1 MEPVL
6 VDIAPVEGLAL
17 ETSVGSVFIETYG
30 CQMNVSDSELMRGVL
45 NDAGFSVAPSP
56 EEADVVLLNTCAIRE
71 HAEDRV
77 LGRLGQLRHLKI
89 RNPDL
94 VLGVCGC
101 MAKHMAEKLMN
112 RLPYVDL
119 VMGPDSYRDL
129 ADLVIQSKTEP
140 SLSVRLDRA
149 EQYDG
154 VDPVRTNGVTA
165 WITVQRGCDK
175 FCTFCVVPYVRGR
188 ERSVSADEIVRQ
200 VEVAAGEGYRDVTLL
215 GQTVNS
221 YADSACDFSELLR
234 RVARVSGI
242 DRVRF
247 TSPHPSDFNDRLI
260 TTLSEVDELCKF
272 VHLPVQSGSTR
283 ILERMQRTYTKE
295 SYLELVDR
303 LREAIPN
310 LALSTDVIV
319 GFPGETKDDFE
330 KTLDL
335 VQRVR
340 FDFAFM
346 FKYSEREGT
355 IAHREIPDTVS
366 EVEKGARL
374 ASLIDLQSAISAEV
388 NRSYVGRV
396 LDVLVEGKAKKGEGR
411 VFGKSDGFKTVVF
424 TSDAEPNTFASVRIV
439 DATQKTLMGE
449 AAVRS

>member
-1 MEPVL
+1 VDTVL
-6 VDIAPVEGLAL
+6 VDIAPVDGLDP
-17 ETSVGSVFIETYG
+17 ESSVGSVFIETYG
-30 CQMNVSDSELMRGVL
+30 CQMNVSDSELMRRVL
-45 NDAGFSVAPSP
+45 NDAGFSTATSP

-77 LGRLGQLRHLKI
+77 IGRLGQLRHLKI

-101 MAKHMAEKLMN
+101 MAKHMSEKLMD

-129 ADLVIQSKTEP
+129 ADLVIQSKNEP
-140 SLSVRLDRA
+140 SLSVRLDRT
-149 EQYDG
+149 EHYDG
-154 VDPVRTNGVTA
+154 VDPVRSDGVTA

-188 ERSVSADEIVRQ
+188 ERSVRADEIVRQ
-200 VEVAAGEGYRDVTLL
+200 VEVAAEEGYRDVTLL

-221 YADSACDFSELLR
+221 YTDGACDFSELLR
-234 RVARVSGI
+234 RVARVPGI

-247 TSPHPSDFNDRLI
+247 TSPHPSDFSERLI
-260 TTLSEVDELCKF
+260 TTVAEVDELCKF
-272 VHLPVQSGSTR
+272 IHLPVQSGSTR
-283 ILERMQRTYTKE
+283 VLERMQRTYTRE
-295 SYLELVDR
+295 SYLDLVDR
-303 LREAIPN
+303 LRDAIPN

-319 GFPGETKDDFE
+319 GFPGETADDFGE
-330 KTLDL
+330 TLDL
-335 VQRVR
+335 VRHVR

-346 FKYSEREGT
+346 FKYSDREGT

-366 EVEKGARL
+366 EAEKGIRL
-374 ASLIDLQSAISAEV
+374 TSLIDLQSRISAEV
-388 NRSYVGRV
+388 NGSYVGRV
-396 LDVLVEGKAKKGEGR
+396 LNVLVEGRARKGEGR

-424 TSDAEPNTFASVRIV
+424 TSETEPNTFVPVRITS
-439 DATQKTLMGE
+439 ATQKTLMGE
-449 AAVRS
+449 AVVAR